1 MNTENN
7 DFRLQIIDPMEMI
20 EEIAVNSFLYQMND
34 FIFVLSRKNDENS
47 EKIQK
52 KQEILNILGNITINT
67 HN

>member
-47 EKIQK
+47 EKIQ
-52 KQEILNILGNITINT
+52 LNHVTYIIR
-67 HN
+67 